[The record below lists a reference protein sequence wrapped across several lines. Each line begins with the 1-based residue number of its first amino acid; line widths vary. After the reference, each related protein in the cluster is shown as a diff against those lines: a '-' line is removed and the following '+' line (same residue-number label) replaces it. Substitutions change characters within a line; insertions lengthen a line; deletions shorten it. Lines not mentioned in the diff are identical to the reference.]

1 MIVFGW
7 FWHIISS
14 IHYPN
19 LRCGICKEEDKM
31 HIIFLRQFFY
41 ILFIFIPISKKK
53 LTKCT
58 SCGAETDVNLL
69 SPKLQMSIDEKLQG
83 RGLPW
88 FFWLG
93 NGAFIAIILT
103 IIFTAGQAAEKRQE
117 MLQNPQI
124 GDAYIME
131 LEDNYFGIMLLK
143 KIDKDTLLFQTSQYM
158 YSPSLEAGKQFNRV
172 STNEEFRAF
181 FDKDWMYYLKSEL
194 DSLMEIREIAD
205 IIRPTEVRINIFK
218 ETWDAMEEEY
228 IQMLDSLNSDS
239 LILDGDTIRK

>member
-1 MIVFGW
+1 
-7 FWHIISS
+7 
-14 IHYPN
+14 
-19 LRCGICKEEDKM
+19 
-31 HIIFLRQFFY
+31 
-41 ILFIFIPISKKK
+41 
-53 LTKCT
+53 
-58 SCGAETDVNLL
+58 
-69 SPKLQMSIDEKLQG
+69 
-83 RGLPW
+83 
-88 FFWLG
+88 
-93 NGAFIAIILT
+93 
-103 IIFTAGQAAEKRQE
+103 